1 MTQDEATLL
10 FANDAF
16 YAAFVSA
23 DVHAMDALLAKKNPV
38 SCIHPGAPILINR
51 TIVMESWRSIFKG
64 DEAPVV
70 VPYEATA
77 MVVGDMGWVTC
88 LEQVG
93 EAVAAATNIFV
104 KEDGQW
110 KMTHHQ
116 AGVTSARPKAVGAR
130 PKQTH

>member
-23 DVHAMDALLAKKNPV
+23 DVDAMNAVWAKKNPV

-51 TIVMESWRSIFKG
+51 TIIMESWRSIFKG

-116 AGVTSARPKAVGAR
+116 AGVTSARPKAVGER

>member
-16 YAAFVSA
+16 YAAFTSA
-23 DVHAMDALLAKKNPV
+23 DMDAMDALWAKKNPV

-51 TIVMESWRSIFKG
+51 TVIMESWRAIFKG
-64 DEAPVV
+64 DEAPQV
-70 VPYEATA
+70 VPYDATP
-77 MVVGDMGWVTC
+77 MVVGNTGWVTC

-93 EAVAAATNIFV
+93 EAVAATTNIFV
-104 KEDGQW
+104 KEDDQW

-116 AGVTSARPKAVGAR
+116 AGITTAKPKGVGAR
-130 PKQTH
+130 PNQTH

>member
-16 YAAFVSA
+16 YAAFVAA
-23 DVHAMDALLAKKNPV
+23 DMDAMDGLWAKKNPV
-38 SCIHPGAPILINR
+38 SCIHPGGPPLINR
-51 TIVMESWRSIFKG
+51 TVILESWRAIFKG
-64 DEAPVV
+64 DGAPEVT
-70 VPYEATA
+70 PYDATA
-77 MVVGDMGWVTC
+77 MVAGGTGWVTC

-93 EAVAAATNIFV
+93 DAVAAATNIFV

-116 AGVTSARPKAVGAR
+116 AGVTSAKPKAVGER
-130 PKQTH
+130 PAQRH